1 MNWSDNITILGL
13 LGALVILSLTIFT
26 LSVYLKKIKSGNSE
40 GEMAEESWDG
50 IGEQKNNLPVGWAAC
65 FLGVLI
71 WGLWYI
77 FLGYPLNSYSQLG
90 EYNQEVAKHNQKYAQ
105 VWDNLK
111 EQDLGDMG
119 KNIFLVQCS
128 QCHGITAEGMDGK
141 AQNLARWGKEDGII
155 DTINHGSKGLEY
167 MAGEMTEVPLSEDDA
182 RAIAAFVM
190 QEISETRST
199 KYPLDVAK
207 GKQMFAENCA
217 ACHGDNG
224 KGNGGGIDG
233 FAPDLSK
240 YGTPAFLAE
249 VLNKGKK
256 GNIGIMP
263 SFDYANFAPAQ
274 IEALNVFVR
283 SLESETE

>member
-1 MNWSDNITILGL
+1 MNWSDSITTLGL
-13 LGALVILSLTIFT
+13 LGALAILSLTIFT
-26 LSVYLKKIKSGNSE
+26 LTIYLKKIKSSNGE

-50 IGEQKNNLPVGWAAC
+50 IGEQTNNLPVGWAAC

-90 EYNQEVAKHNQKYAQ
+90 EYNQEVSKHNQKYAQ
-105 VWDNLK
+105 VWENLK
-111 EQDLGDMG
+111 EQDLADMG

-141 AQNLARWGKEDGII
+141 AQNLTRWGKEDGII
-155 DTINHGSKGLEY
+155 DTIKHGSKGLEY
-167 MAGEMTEVPLSEDDA
+167 MAGEMTEMPLSDEDA
-182 RAIAAFVM
+182 RAISAFVM
-190 QEISETRST
+190 QEISEVKSTR
-199 KYPLDVAK
+199 YPLDVAK

-263 SFDYANFAPAQ
+263 SFDYASFAPAQ
-274 IEALNVFVR
+274 IEALNVFIR

>member
-1 MNWSDNITILGL
+1 MNWSDNITTLGL

-26 LSVYLKKIKSGNSE
+26 LSVYLKKIKSGNNE

-105 VWDNLK
+105 IWNNLK

-155 DTINHGSKGLEY
+155 DTIKHGSKGLEY
-167 MAGEMTEVPLSEDDA
+167 MAGEMTEIPLSDDDA

-217 ACHGDNG
+217 ACHGDDG

-274 IEALNVFVR
+274 IEALNVFIR

>member
-1 MNWSDNITILGL
+1 MNWSDNITTLGL

-26 LSVYLKKIKSGNSE
+26 LSVYLKKIKSGNNE

-105 VWDNLK
+105 IWNNLK

-155 DTINHGSKGLEY
+155 DTIKHGSKGLEY
-167 MAGEMTEVPLSEDDA
+167 MAGEMTEIPLNDDDA

-207 GKQMFAENCA
+207 GKQLFAENCA
-217 ACHGDNG
+217 ACHGDDG

-263 SFDYANFAPAQ
+263 SFDYANLAPTQ
-274 IEALNVFVR
+274 IEALNVFIR

>member
-224 KGNGGGIDG
+224 KGNGGAIDG